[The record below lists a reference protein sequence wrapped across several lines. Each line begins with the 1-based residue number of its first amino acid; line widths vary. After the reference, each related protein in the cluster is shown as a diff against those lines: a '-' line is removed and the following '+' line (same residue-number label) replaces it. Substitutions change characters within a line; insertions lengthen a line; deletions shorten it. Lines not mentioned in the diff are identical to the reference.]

1 MLLRGKSLLIAV
13 SSQDN
18 RVYLDKQ
25 TKDYDLTVFRNCAVS
40 YNLGIKTEV
49 QVFMEK
55 YGGLAAWTKKYKSHS

>member
-55 YGGLAAWTKKYKSHS
+55 IWWTSCLDKKVQIT